1 MTLCVIDSSAAL
13 AWILPGEAGPAAQA
27 LLERIIQDGA
37 LAPPLWRIEVANVL
51 AMAERRSRISAPDRQ
66 NALQQLARLPIA
78 FDEDGNARLWGAV
91 PNLALRHE
99 LSVYDAIYLELALRS
114 GLPLATLDKALR
126 QAAASSNVPLML
138 P

>member
-13 AWILPGEAGPAAQA
+13 AWVLPEETSPAAQA

-51 AMAERRSRISAPDRQ
+51 AMAERRGRISASDRQ
-66 NALQQLARLPIA
+66 NALKQLGRLPIA
-78 FDEDGNARLWGAV
+78 FDDDGNARLWDAV
-91 PNLALRHE
+91 SNLALRHG

-114 GLPLATLDKALR
+114 GLPLATFDKALR
-126 QAAASSNVPLML
+126 QAASSSGVPLML

>member
-13 AWILPGEAGPAAQA
+13 AWILPGEASPAAQV

-51 AMAERRSRISAPDRQ
+51 AMAERRNRISASDRQ

-78 FDEDGNARLWGAV
+78 FDEDGNARLWDAV
-91 PNLALRHE
+91 SNLALRHG

-114 GLPLATLDKALR
+114 GLPLATLDNALR
-126 QAAASSNVPLML
+126 QAAASSNVPLIL